1 MLGSHEILSVYV
13 PFAWCSGGVVG
24 GSAGG
29 VAAIDA
35 NDPIDAAALAFFVHD
50 LMVLLL
56 VQI

>member
-1 MLGSHEILSVYV
+1 M